1 MSDALSDTVLLDDR
15 FQGTTLDESKWFPY
29 YLPAWS
35 SRAATRGS
43 YRCGPEGLVL
53 DIPVD
58 HPVWCPGDHSQP
70 LRVSGIQSGSWS
82 GAVGTTRGQQRYREG
97 LLVRE
102 EQPRFEGCL
111 VSSGRVAIEARM
123 QLSPRSMG
131 ALWLSGFE
139 DDPQQLQCGEL
150 CIFEIFGNALGPTE
164 APSAEVGV
172 GIKAFRDPALTQDFA
187 APEVAID
194 VTELHEYA
202 VEWDA
207 DAAVFRVDGA
217 EVRRC
222 PAPPTYPM
230 QMMLALFDFPEWSQG
245 GDDHLVPELTV
256 RRVRVST

>member
-1 MSDALSDTVLLDDR
+1 MADAVLMDDR
-15 FQGTTLDESKWFPY
+15 FTGTTLDESKWFPH

-35 SRAATRGS
+35 SRTATRAS
-43 YRCGPEGLVL
+43 YRWGPDGLVL

-58 HPVWCPGDHSQP
+58 QPLWCPGDHTPP

-82 GAVGTTRGQQRYREG
+82 GPVGTTRGQLRYREG
-97 LLVRE
+97 LLVSE

-111 VSSGRVAIEARM
+111 VGTGRVAIEASM
-123 QLSPRSMG
+123 LISPRSMA
-131 ALWLSGFE
+131 ALWLAGFE
-139 DDPQQLQCGEL
+139 DDPEQLQCGEL
-150 CIFEIFGNALGPTE
+150 CVFEIFGNALGPAD

-187 APEVAID
+187 APPVAID
-194 VTELHEYA
+194 AAEPHVYA

-207 DAAVFRVDGA
+207 DEAVFSVDGA

-230 QMMLALFDFPEWSQG
+230 QLMLAVFDFPEWSQG
-245 GDDHLVPELTV
+245 DDDHLVPELTV
-256 RRVRVST
+256 RRVTVTS